1 MRDLE
6 LSVSGGETRVVARA
20 QIVESPL
27 SKQRPDSARSGVHRR
42 EAVGRQENEE
52 TDEEDEEK
60 KEEEVVEEA
69 GVEET
74 REGRQRQGGGNFLG
88 ARSRTKGARN
98 VRL

>member
-6 LSVSGGETRVVARA
+6 LSVPGGETRVVARA
-20 QIVESPL
+20 QIVESPSL

-60 KEEEVVEEA
+60 KEEEVEEEA

-74 REGRQRQGGGNFLG
+74 REGR
-88 ARSRTKGARN
+88 
-98 VRL
+98 